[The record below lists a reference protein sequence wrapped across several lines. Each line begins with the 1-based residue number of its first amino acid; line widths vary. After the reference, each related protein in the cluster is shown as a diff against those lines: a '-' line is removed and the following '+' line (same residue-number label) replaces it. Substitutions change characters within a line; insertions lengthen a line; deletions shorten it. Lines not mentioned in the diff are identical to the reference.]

1 MLKIRKKIQYIIM
14 AGGDE
19 IKNNELTIKN
29 MLSGEQK
36 KILMLDLS
44 SFNFS

>member
-1 MLKIRKKIQYIIM
+1 M

-19 IKNNELTIKN
+19 IRNNELTIKN

-36 KILMLDLS
+36 KILMQDLS
-44 SFNFS
+44 SCSFS